1 MKSKA
6 EVRNRML
13 TAVGVAAGL
22 IAGLFGGIA
31 MIGEPLRT
39 AGMLTIFFG
48 GMTTGASLTGFIV
61 QGRLSKT
68 SSKF

>member
-1 MKSKA
+1 MMSKT
-6 EVRNRML
+6 EIRNRRL
-13 TAVGVAAGL
+13 TAIGIVAGM

-31 MIGEPLRT
+31 VIGEPLRT

-61 QGRLSKT
+61 QGRLQKK
-68 SSKF
+68 SS